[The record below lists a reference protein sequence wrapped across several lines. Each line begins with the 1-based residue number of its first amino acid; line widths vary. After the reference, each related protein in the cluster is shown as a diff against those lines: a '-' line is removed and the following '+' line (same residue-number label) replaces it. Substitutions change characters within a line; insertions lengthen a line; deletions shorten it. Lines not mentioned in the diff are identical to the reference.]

1 MNYDLRSV
9 YHDSVPPLLAELAAT
24 PPMLRLKD
32 VGMNCGCEYTA
43 FPRFANSGSYSRWEH
58 SLGVGLIVWHF
69 TGDPA
74 QAAAGLL
81 HDIATPTFAHVV
93 DFLRGD
99 YLTQEATEDGTR
111 AYIDDSPELQAVL
124 ARHGLDTEAV
134 CDYHRYPIAD
144 NDSPRLS
151 ADRLEYSLGN
161 ALRWSFLSRA
171 EAAAIYAD
179 LRVGQAE
186 DGAPEL
192 IFRHPAPAAAFARAA
207 LKCARV
213 YVCDADRCAMQR
225 LCELL
230 GRALKLGVLSPADLE
245 GTEPPLIEKLLASPL
260 AAEWLA
266 FRAMHRTLR
275 AEIPPDGRPWR
286 QIPAKKRR
294 IDPLTQGMGRA
305 SAWDAEFAAELS
317 AFLAQ
322 PQAEWLLAE

>member
-1 MNYDLRSV
+1 MNYDLSSV
-9 YHDSVPPLLAELAAT
+9 YHGSVPPLLAELAAT

-43 FPRFANSGSYSRWEH
+43 FPRFANGGRYSRWLH

-69 TGDPA
+69 TEDPA

-81 HDIATPTFAHVV
+81 HDVATPTFAHVV

-99 YLTQEATEDGTR
+99 YLAQEATEEGTR
-111 AYIDDSPELQAVL
+111 TRIAGSPELRAVL
-124 ARHGLDTEAV
+124 TRYGLDVEV
-134 CDYHRYPIAD
+134 VWDYHRYPIAD

-161 ALRWSFLSRA
+161 ALRWGLLSRA

-179 LRVGQAE
+179 LRVGEAE
-186 DGAPEL
+186 DGAAELVFQHPE
-192 IFRHPAPAAAFARAA
+192 PAAAFARAA
-207 LKCARV
+207 LECAGI

-230 GRALKLGVLSPADLE
+230 GRALARGVLSPADLE
-245 GTEPPLIEKLLASPL
+245 GREPPLIEKLLASPL
-260 AAEWLA
+260 AGEWLA
-266 FRAMHRTLR
+266 FRAMRRTLR
-275 AEIPPDGRPWR
+275 AETPPDGRPWR

-294 IDPLTQGMGRA
+294 IDPLTQGLGRS
-305 SAWDAEFAAELS
+305 SAWDAEFAAELA
-317 AFLAQ
+317 AFLARSQ
-322 PQAEWLLAE
+322 SEWLLAE